1 MSLDLRSL
9 AFGYG
14 SRIVGSDLTLSLMT
28 GEVLALLGPNGA
40 GKTTLFRMI
49 TGKEQPDD
57 GQVAIDAGMTIG
69 YFSQDVGEM
78 SGQSAVAAVMDG
90 VGPVSALA
98 AEMAELEAAMADPDQ
113 ADGFDAII
121 ERYGDV
127 QARFEELDGYSVEAR
142 AREVLAGLSFS
153 QERMNGDVG
162 LLSGGW
168 KMRVALARILLMRP
182 DGMLLDEPSNHLD
195 LESLIWLEAFLK
207 NYDGALLMTS
217 HDRAFMN
224 RIIGKVV
231 EIDGGSLITY
241 SGDLDFYEQ
250 QRALTEAQRQAQ
262 FERQQAMLAKEIKF
276 IERFKARAS
285 HAAQVQSR
293 VKKLDKIERVEAPRR
308 RQNIQFEFR
317 SPPRSGDDVLNLQ
330 NVHKSYG
337 ALPIY
342 TGLDFKVR
350 RKERWCVLGANGAGK
365 STLLKLAAGTDKP
378 DAGTVTVGASV
389 RMGYFAQH
397 SMDLLD
403 GEETIFESLDGSFPQ
418 AGQGALRT
426 LAGCF
431 GFSGDDVEK
440 PCRVLSGGEKA
451 RLVMAKMLFDPPN
464 LLVLDEPTN
473 HLDMATKEMLVAAL
487 ADFGRIAT
495 IAAPPSGRVELP
507 LLDLYRRGG
516 SVVGVNSLLYDSRA
530 CAAMLD
536 RFSVAFATG
545 LLPPPPAPQERLLGN
560 GLEVYREI
568 AGGSTQKVVFI
579 PG

>member
-1 MSLDLRSL
+1 MIRLDNIGKQNGHQLLFIDASM
-9 AFGYG
+9 GIQKG
-14 SRIVGSDLTLSLMT
+14 EKVGL
-28 GEVLALLGPNGA
+28 VGPNGA

-49 TGKEQPDD
+49 AGEDRPDD
-57 GQVAIDAGMTIG
+57 GQVSIEARMTIG

-90 VGPVSALA
+90 VGPASMLA
-98 AEMAELEAAMADPDQ
+98 AEMAQLEAAMVDPDQ
-113 ADGFDAII
+113 VANMDALV
-121 ERYGDV
+121 ERYGEV
-127 QARFEELDGYSVEAR
+127 QHRFEELDGYALDAR

-153 QERMNGDVG
+153 QERMDGDVG

-168 KMRVALARILLMRP
+168 KMRVALARILVMQP
-182 DGMLLDEPSNHLD
+182 DAMLLDEPSNHLD
-195 LESLIWLEAFLK
+195 LESLIWLEEFLK

-231 EIDGGSLITY
+231 EIDGGSLTTY
-241 SGDLDFYEQ
+241 SGNYDFYEQ
-250 QRALTEAQRQAQ
+250 QRALSEAQRQAQ

-293 VKKLDKIERVEAPRR
+293 VKKLDKIEKIELPRR
-308 RQNIQFEFR
+308 RQSVKFDFR
-317 SPPRSGDDVLNLQ
+317 TPPRSGDDVASFRG
-330 NVHKSYG
+330 VHKAYG
-337 ALPIY
+337 SQSIY
-342 TGLDFKVR
+342 AGFDFQVR

-365 STLLKLAAGTDKP
+365 STLLKLVAGTTEP
-378 DAGTVTVGASV
+378 DRGKVIVGSNV

-403 GEETIFESLDGSFPQ
+403 GDDTIFESLDKSFPQ

-431 GFSGDDVEK
+431 GFSGDDIEK
-440 PCRVLSGGEKA
+440 SCRVLSGGEKA

-464 LLVLDEPTN
+464 FLVLDEPTN

-487 ADFGRIAT
+487 SEFEGTMLFVSHDRHFLGALSNRVLELTSDGAHQYGGGYTEYVART
-495 IAAPPSGRVELP
+495 GHEAPGLHP
-507 LLDLYRRGG
+507 GG
-516 SVVGVNSLLYDSRA
+516 
-530 CAAMLD
+530 
-536 RFSVAFATG
+536 
-545 LLPPPPAPQERLLGN
+545 
-560 GLEVYREI
+560 
-568 AGGSTQKVVFI
+568 
-579 PG
+579 